1 VEALQEFQ
9 VNVTLYEFNKRFWR
23 YVLVIVDALVGL
35 SLKQLSLFFNLLLE
49 HKVALKIL
57 LLVAR
62 VILLFIT
69 CLRLHIRATYAH
81 GLLLLP

>member
-1 VEALQEFQ
+1 LLVFKSEQFLAVVVEALQESQ
-9 VNVTLYEFNKRFWR
+9 INVALYEFNKRFWR
-23 YVLVIVDALVGL
+23 YVPVIVDALVGL

-57 LLVAR
+57 LRVAS

-69 CLRLHIRATYAH
+69 
-81 GLLLLP
+81 